1 MTQAQHD
8 TIRDLWE
15 GCFQLTN
22 AATIAGV
29 ELEEAEAVY
38 AALDAIAET

>member
-1 MTQAQHD
+1 MTQPQHD

-15 GCFQLTN
+15 GCFQVAD
-22 AATIAGV
+22 AAAIAGV

-38 AALDAIAET
+38 AALEAIAET